1 MTDEQRVSLG
11 EPDIRRADKDAE
23 YGFEVWSLI
32 CTTCSGQWYGPEWE
46 ACPRC
51 VTELET
57 AHGRFDEYQA
67 RIDTPTPPPGDW
79 PEPLPLHEHA
89 RPPFPL
95 EALPSWISDQARQA
109 ATEMQLTPDL
119 AAQLSITALSVIT
132 ASRVTIRV
140 RGPWHEPTNT
150 YLVTALPPSAGKSPT
165 FSMML
170 GPLDGWEEELS
181 IDGAKRAEDREL
193 ERRHLERLRDDAL
206 KKGELSQAKMH
217 ADDLRDMPSLHA
229 PRLLADDATPEKL
242 VEILSQQG
250 GRLALV
256 STEGGLFGMMTGRY
270 SDKTNLDVY
279 LGAWS
284 GDTIRVDRVERGS
297 LVVRNPHLS
306 VGLTVQPDVI
316 ARIGKN
322 KELVGRGLTAR
333 FMYVIPADT
342 VGHRSKSRRS
352 TYDDKIAQRYQR
364 ALLDLAHRL
373 PDLDD
378 TDLVLEMSPTAVQRF
393 NEWQD
398 EREALLGAF
407 GPLRYM
413 AEWIAKCDSTTA
425 RVAGLIH
432 LADGNTSTTIDID
445 VVERAI
451 TIGDYWTAHARAAF
465 DIMGSSDDL
474 GHARYILGWLR
485 NRQVNEPTIT
495 FRDIHQGGAKRRVET
510 PGDLVDAVEMLVEHG
525 WLRPLFR
532 GRLETE
538 IGRGKSSPTF
548 DIHPSLSVLTC
559 PHCPHSNAECDN
571 CEHNLTE
578 NVQVRTKRTE
588 IPNTP
593 GDHIHSFIEPGGED
607 PPNPVLTVLTSTTT
621 VPEPYTTAE
630 ELFGD
635 TTTDRSTTP

>member
-1 MTDEQRVSLG
+1 MTTTEPLPKSLG
-11 EPDIRRADKDAE
+11 EPDIRRADKDDE

-32 CTTCSGQWYGPEWE
+32 CTTCGYQFFGKPWE
-46 ACPRC
+46 SCVRC
-51 VTELET
+51 IDELEA
-57 AHGRFDEYQA
+57 AHGRFDDYQA
-67 RIDTPTPPPGDW
+67 RVDTPPPPPGEW
-79 PEPLPLHEHA
+79 PEPTPLHEHE

-95 EALPSWISDQARQA
+95 EALPSWIADQARQA

-119 AAQLSITALSVIT
+119 AAQLAITALSVVT
-132 ASRVTIRV
+132 ASRVVIRV

-165 FSMML
+165 FAMML

-193 ERRHLERLRDDAL
+193 ERRHIERLRDDAL
-206 KKGELSQAKMH
+206 KKGELSEAKMH
-217 ADDLRDMPSLHA
+217 SDDLRDMPSLHA

-297 LVVRNPHLS
+297 LIVRNPHLS

-352 TYDDKIAQRYQR
+352 TYDDKIAQRYER
-364 ALLDLAHRL
+364 SLLDLAHRL
-373 PDLDD
+373 PELDD
-378 TDLVLEMSPTAVQRF
+378 SELVLEMSPAAVQRF

-398 EREALLGAF
+398 ERELLLGAF

-445 VVERAI
+445 VIERAI

-474 GHARYILGWLR
+474 GHARYILGWLH
-485 NRQVNEPTIT
+485 NRQTIETRIT
-495 FRDIHQGGAKRRVET
+495 FRDIHQGGARRRVES
-510 PGDLVDAVEMLVEHG
+510 PDELVDAVEMLVDHG
-525 WLRPLFR
+525 WLRPLFEGRLSAEVGR
-532 GRLETE
+532 GRT
-538 IGRGKSSPTF
+538 SPTF
-548 DIHPSLSVLTC
+548 DIHPSLAVLTC
-559 PHCPHSNAECDN
+559 THCTHMNAECEMCGKN
-571 CEHNLTE
+571 TTE
-578 NVQVRTKRTE
+578 SVHVSTKSTKS
-588 IPNTP
+588 PNTP
-593 GDHIHSFIEPGGED
+593 GDHIHSLSESAGEGA
-607 PPNPVLTVLTSTTT
+607 PNPVLTVLTSSIDD
-621 VPEPYTTAE
+621 EPDPA
-630 ELFGD
+630 
-635 TTTDRSTTP
+635 TDPDSVHPDDIF